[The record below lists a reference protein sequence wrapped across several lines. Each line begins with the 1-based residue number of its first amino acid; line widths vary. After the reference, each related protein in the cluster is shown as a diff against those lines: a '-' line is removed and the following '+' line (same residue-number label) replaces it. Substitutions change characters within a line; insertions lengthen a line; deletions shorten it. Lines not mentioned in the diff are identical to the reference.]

1 MKISVIRYDYYRVFY
16 YKGGFYE
23 KNNFSTFSNSGNITN
38 NSIYT
43 CSNCLKYG
51 LSFAE
56 GSYHLITHAL
66 LVALIFTVI
75 FCTITIIEA
84 LNKDKEK
91 SDADKKEL

>member
-1 MKISVIRYDYYRVFY
+1 MKKIILALLATAATLLITVFILVPIV
-16 YKGGFYE
+16 
-23 KNNFSTFSNSGNITN
+23 SNMG
-38 NSIYT
+38 Y
-43 CSNCLKYG
+43 
-51 LSFAE
+51 SFVE